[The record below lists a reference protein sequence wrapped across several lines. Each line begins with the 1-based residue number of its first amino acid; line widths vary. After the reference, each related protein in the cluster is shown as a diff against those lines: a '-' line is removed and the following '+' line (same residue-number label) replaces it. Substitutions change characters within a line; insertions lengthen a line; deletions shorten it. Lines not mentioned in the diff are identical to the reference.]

1 LRIELQGTESAK
13 MKYVGTPMPAL
24 KSRRLVAGRGTY
36 VSDLQVDGMLHVA
49 ILRSPYAHARIRKI
63 DIGEAAAAPGVV
75 AIVTGDEI
83 KKNTNPIAMPLDPAA
98 VGLKSTKP
106 YALATDRVRYVGEAI
121 AAVVADNKYNARR
134 AADLIEVDYEELPV
148 VVDCE
153 AALAPG
159 SPLVEPEW
167 GTNAMASQEFRAGDV
182 ERAFADADGV
192 VSGIVKT
199 QRYTG
204 TPIEPR
210 GYLAAYD
217 SFREL
222 LTVWVSTQQPHVLK
236 SIIADTLGV
245 GEANVRVIQTDVG
258 GAFGLKT
265 PTSQEDVLIPYLARK
280 LGRPVKWIEER
291 AEGLLA
297 GGHAR
302 ENRMR
307 FEAAWRKDGSVTGLR
322 VTITSDLGAPAGM
335 QGWGMAMVTAACI
348 PTMFKIPNCHIR
360 VNAVVTNKCPWTP
373 YRGFGKEASSLLM
386 DRVMDRVAAATGLD
400 RAAVRFKN
408 FIQPEEFPFHQVSG
422 VILDSGNYP
431 GALRKLL
438 EAIDYEN
445 FPKLQEEARRN
456 GRCLGLGIGHELMP
470 EGGAM
475 PNALISSWDGA
486 TVRVTPSGEVKVL
499 TGVTSP
505 GTGNETGI
513 AQIVADSIG
522 ADIETVSVVQ
532 GDTDSCP
539 FGLGNYSSRSI
550 LIGGVA
556 ASQAATEIRSKMFK
570 VASSMLEVLPPELEA
585 ESSRIFVKD
594 TPGHSVTFKEVAGAV
609 YRDSYGQHA
618 IDLEPG
624 LETTRYFRHANVYTR
639 PEMHPFG
646 GINTYPSWPSGMG
659 ACIVEVDP
667 ETGVIKVLKYFF
679 VHDSGRVVNPMLAE
693 GNMHGGCAQGLGGAL
708 YENLAYNEAG
718 QLMTTTFYDYTIPT
732 AADLPGFE
740 IAHQETLSPFNP
752 LGCKGV
758 GEAGCGA
765 PLNAVC
771 SAVENAI
778 PGLSVME
785 MPLTPANVWRA
796 LQKARG
802 K

>member
-1 LRIELQGTESAK
+1 
-13 MKYVGTPMPAL
+13 MKYVGTPVEGL
-24 KSRRLVAGRGTY
+24 KSRRLVAGRGQY
-36 VSDLQVDGMLHVA
+36 VGDLRMDGMLHVA
-49 ILRSPYAHARIRKI
+49 IVRSPYAHARIRRI
-63 DIGEAAAAPGVV
+63 DAGEAAAVPGVAAV
-75 AIVTGDEI
+75 VTGDEI
-83 KKNTNPIAMPLDPAA
+83 KQHTNLLSMPLDPAA
-98 VGLKSTKP
+98 IGLQAVKV
-106 YALATDRVRYVGEAI
+106 YALSVDRVRYVGEPV
-121 AAVVADNKYNARR
+121 AAVVAEDKYTARR

-153 AALAPG
+153 AALKPD
-159 SPLVEPEW
+159 SPLVEPAW

-182 ERAFADADGV
+182 DRAFAEADGT
-192 VSGIVKT
+192 VSGVVKT

-210 GYLAAYD
+210 GHLATYD

-222 LTVWVSTQQPHVLK
+222 LTLWASTQQPHVLK
-236 SIIADTLGV
+236 TILAETLGIPET
-245 GEANVRVIQTDVG
+245 GVRVIQADVG
-258 GAFGLKT
+258 GAFGLKM
-265 PTSQEDVLIPYLARK
+265 PTSQEDILIPYLARK
-280 LGRPVKWIEER
+280 LGRPVRWIEER
-291 AEGLLA
+291 SESFLV

-302 ENRMR
+302 ENRIH
-307 FEAAWRKDGSVTGLR
+307 FEAAYRKDGTVIGLR
-322 VTITSDLGAPAGM
+322 ARVISDIGAPSGL

-348 PTMFKIPNCHIR
+348 PTVYKIPHCHIQ
-360 VNAVVTNKCPWTP
+360 VQAVVTNKCSWSA
-373 YRGFGKEASSLLM
+373 YRGFGKEAASFLM
-386 DRVMDRVAAATGLD
+386 DRVMDRVAEAAGVD
-400 RAAVRFKN
+400 RSEVRFKN

-431 GALRKLL
+431 GAMRKLL
-438 EAIDYEN
+438 EAIDYRN
-445 FPKLQEEARRN
+445 FPTLQAEARRQ
-456 GRCLGLGIGHELMP
+456 GRHIGIGIGHELMP
-470 EGGAM
+470 EGGAA

-486 TVRVTPSGEVKVL
+486 TVRVSPSGDVKVL

-513 AQIVADSIG
+513 AQIVADAMG
-522 ADIETVSVVQ
+522 ADLERVSVVQ

-556 ASQAATEIRSKMFK
+556 ASQAAVEIRGKMFK
-570 VASSMLEVLPPELEA
+570 VASSMLEVLAPDLDA

-594 TPGHSVTFKEVAGAV
+594 TPAHSVTFKEVASAV

-618 IDLEPG
+618 LDLEPG

-646 GINTYPSWPSGMG
+646 GINTYPSWPSGMA

-667 ETGVIKVLKYFF
+667 ETGLIKVLRYCF
-679 VHDSGRVVNPMLAE
+679 VHDSGRIVNPMLAE
-693 GNMHGGCAQGLGGAL
+693 GNMHGGFAQGLGGAL
-708 YENLAYNEAG
+708 YECLAYNEAG

-732 AADLPGFE
+732 AADLPTFE
-740 IAHQETLSPFNP
+740 IQHQETLSPFNP

-758 GEAGCGA
+758 GESGCGA
-765 PLNAVC
+765 PLGAIC

-778 PGLSVME
+778 PGLRISE
-785 MPLTPANVWRA
+785 MPLTPGNVWNAIRN
-796 LQKARG
+796 ARPA
-802 K
+802 

>member
-1 LRIELQGTESAK
+1 
-13 MKYVGTPMPAL
+13 MKYVGTSMPAL
-24 KSRRLVAGRGTY
+24 KSRRLVAGRGSY
-36 VSDLQVDGMLHVA
+36 VSDLQLDGMLHVA
-49 ILRSPYAHARIRKI
+49 FLRSPHAHARIRRI
-63 DIGEAAAAPGVV
+63 DTGEAAAVPGVA

-83 KKNTNPIAMPLDPAA
+83 KRNTSLMAMPLDPAA
-98 VGLKSTKP
+98 VGLKSAKL
-106 YALATDRVRYVGEAI
+106 YALPIDHVRYVGEAI
-121 AAVVADNKYNARR
+121 AAVVAEDKYTARR

-153 AALAPG
+153 AALAPD

-182 ERAFADADGV
+182 ERAFAAADGV
-192 VSGIVKT
+192 VSGVVKT

-210 GYLAAYD
+210 GYLATYD

-222 LTVWVSTQQPHVLK
+222 LTLWASTQQPHVLK
-236 SIIADTLGV
+236 SILAETLGI
-245 GEANVRVIQTDVG
+245 GEANIRVIQTDVG

-265 PTSQEDVLIPYLARK
+265 PTSQEDILIAYLARK

-291 AEGLLA
+291 SEGLLA
-297 GGHAR
+297 GGHGR
-302 ENRMR
+302 ENRLH
-307 FEAAWRKDGSVTGLR
+307 FEAAYRKDGAVTGLR
-322 VTITSDLGAPAGM
+322 VKIVSDLGAPAGM

-348 PTMFKIPNCHIR
+348 PSLFKIPNCHIQ
-360 VNAVVTNKCPWTP
+360 VHAVVTNKCPWCP

-386 DRVMDRVAAATGLD
+386 DRVMDRVADAAGLD

-431 GALRKLL
+431 GAMRKLL

-445 FPKLQEEARRN
+445 FPKLQAEARRN
-456 GRCLGLGIGHELMP
+456 GRYIGLGIGHELMP

-475 PNALISSWDGA
+475 PNALISAWDGA
-486 TVRVTPSGEVKVL
+486 TVRVSPSGEVRVL

-522 ADIETVSVVQ
+522 AAIETVSVTQ

-556 ASQAATEIRSKMFK
+556 ASQAATEIRDKMFK
-570 VASSMLEVLPPELEA
+570 VASSMLEVLPPDLDA
-585 ESSRIFVKD
+585 ESSKIFVRD
-594 TPGHSVTFKEVAGAV
+594 TPAHSVTFKEVASAV

-618 IDLEPG
+618 HDLEPG

-646 GINTYPSWPSGMG
+646 GVNTYPSWPSGMA
-659 ACIVEVDP
+659 ACVVEVDP
-667 ETGVIKVLKYFF
+667 ETGVVKVLRLCF
-679 VHDSGRVVNPMLAE
+679 VHDSGRIVNPMLAE
-693 GNMHGGCAQGLGGAL
+693 GNMHGGFAQGLGGAL
-708 YENLAYNEAG
+708 YENLAYDDAG
-718 QLMTTTFYDYTIPT
+718 QLTTTTFYDYTIPT
-732 AADLPGFE
+732 AADVPAFE
-740 IAHQETLSPFNP
+740 VAHQETLSPFNP

-771 SAVENAI
+771 SAVESAI

-785 MPLTPANVWRA
+785 MPLTPARVWRA
-796 LQKARG
+796 IQDARRA
-802 K
+802 